1 MKILGYILKGMSL
14 YIFVAIARTIYS
26 MISGKIPVDVVSRSE
41 ETGYVLGQVVIIVI
55 ASFLAFLLF
64 KYSNKLIRKKTNQVE
79 VKQ

>member
-14 YIFVAIARTIYS
+14 YIFVTIARTIYS
-26 MISGKIPVDVVSRSE
+26 MISGEIPKDVVSRSE

-55 ASFLAFLLF
+55 ASFLAYLLF
-64 KYSNKLIRKKTNQVE
+64 KYSNKLIRKKPNQVD

>member
-14 YIFVAIARTIYS
+14 YIFVAITRTIYS
-26 MISGKIPVDVVSRSE
+26 MISGNIPADVVSRSE

-55 ASFLAFLLF
+55 ASFLAYLLF
-64 KYSNKLIRKKTNQVE
+64 KYSNKLIRKKPNQVE